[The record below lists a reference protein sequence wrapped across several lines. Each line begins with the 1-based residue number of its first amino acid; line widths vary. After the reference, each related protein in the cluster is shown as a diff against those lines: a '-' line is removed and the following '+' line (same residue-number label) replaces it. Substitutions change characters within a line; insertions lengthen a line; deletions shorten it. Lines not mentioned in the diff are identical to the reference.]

1 MGRRQGQ
8 STIPPCGG
16 QIAIALPVDKGHRAW
31 SIGKYSWQLAA
42 GRKQLAEKRGK
53 KKRIFLWERLSSRDF
68 EVYIRLSQA
77 ELAPTE
83 SVSRKQ
89 RTENSRQEAASNW
102 QN

>member
-1 MGRRQGQ
+1 LVANKDQKT
-8 STIPPCGG
+8 SF
-16 QIAIALPVDKGHRAW
+16 
-31 SIGKYSWQLAA
+31 S
-42 GRKQLAEKRGK
+42 
-53 KKRIFLWERLSSRDF
+53 
-68 EVYIRLSQA
+68 SQA

>member
-1 MGRRQGQ
+1 ME
-8 STIPPCGG
+8 
-16 QIAIALPVDKGHRAW
+16 HRAW
-31 SIGKYSWQLAA
+31 GRGETTLGYSA

-83 SVSRKQ
+83 IILIDTRHVGATFGCEQGS
-89 RTENSRQEAASNW
+89 EN
-102 QN
+102 